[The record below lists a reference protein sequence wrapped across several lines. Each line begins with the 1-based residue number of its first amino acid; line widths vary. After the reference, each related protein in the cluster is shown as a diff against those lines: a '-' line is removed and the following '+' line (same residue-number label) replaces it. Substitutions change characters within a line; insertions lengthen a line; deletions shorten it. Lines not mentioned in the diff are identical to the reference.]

1 MLLLLFYYKTILKCS
16 ISEYK
21 IQHLSTSAVVST
33 PDNLV
38 LSSQESLDTPATITD
53 ELCSPSFS
61 VSFLERE
68 FLDMPF
74 SAVGLSSFDVH
85 L

>member
-1 MLLLLFYYKTILKCS
+1 MPLLLFSYKTILKCS
-16 ISEYK
+16 ILEYK

-38 LSSQESLDTPATITD
+38 LSSQESLDTPATIKD

-74 SAVGLSSFDVH
+74 SEVGLSSFDVH

>member
-1 MLLLLFYYKTILKCS
+1 MLHLLVFQKMRLICS
-16 ISEYK
+16 ISEYE
-21 IQHLSTSAVVST
+21 IRNLSTSAVVSI

-38 LSSQESLDTPATITD
+38 LSSQESLDTPSTTTD
-53 ELCSPSFS
+53 ELYPPSFS

-68 FLDMPF
+68 LLDMPF

>member
-1 MLLLLFYYKTILKCS
+1 MRLICS
-16 ISEYK
+16 ISEYEMR
-21 IQHLSTSAVVST
+21 HLSTSAVVSI

-38 LSSQESLDTPATITD
+38 LSSQESLDTPSTTTD
-53 ELCSPSFS
+53 ESMICPPSFT
-61 VSFLERE
+61 VSFLEKE
-68 FLDMPF
+68 LLDMPF